1 MTAFAILGSTVE
13 PMLTPDE
20 VAAILH
26 CSRSQVYDM
35 LREQT
40 FPFVRVGKLY
50 RVRPSDLRVY
60 LGYDWR
66 NGSANHD

>member
-1 MTAFAILGSTVE
+1 MALAILGSTVE

-50 RVRPSDLRVY
+50 RVRPSDLRTY